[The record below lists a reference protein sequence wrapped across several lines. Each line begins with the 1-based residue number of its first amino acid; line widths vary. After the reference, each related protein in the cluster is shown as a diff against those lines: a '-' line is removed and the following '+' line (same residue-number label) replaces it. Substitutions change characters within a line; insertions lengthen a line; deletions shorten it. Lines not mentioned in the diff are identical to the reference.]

1 ILIPG
6 KCLISRH
13 HGSYFNMLEGLSSL
27 IRAYPSSKPKKPC
40 IKPCNLNISN
50 KQQFIKNEECLNC
63 FKCQDVCKVDAIT
76 YKTVK

>member
-40 IKPCNLNISN
+40 IKPCNLNNGVDIKYLIS
-50 KQQFIKNEECLNC
+50 KKG
-63 FKCQDVCKVDAIT
+63 VCKFI
-76 YKTVK
+76 